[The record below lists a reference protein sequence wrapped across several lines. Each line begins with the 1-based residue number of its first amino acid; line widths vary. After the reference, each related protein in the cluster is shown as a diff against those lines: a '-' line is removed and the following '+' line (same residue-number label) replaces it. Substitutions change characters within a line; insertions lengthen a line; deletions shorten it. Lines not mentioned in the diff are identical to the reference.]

1 MNRTTRLITV
11 TLGFLA
17 LALLVSWA
25 FHYLNQASILYS
37 KGYRFFKHRMHAQA
51 LPYFEKAV
59 DIRPKFKDALEA
71 LAISSIST
79 GKFDTAKKAYTELL
93 NMNPTNKLAKR
104 GLADV
109 MYWTGQRA
117 EAIAIYEDLLHSNSL
132 DMLSIHSLANAL
144 YFEKR
149 YSEAIPLYRKFL
161 ISDPSNQEALI
172 YLAESLTNTGDID
185 GAEQLFTD
193 LEKRQA
199 FYLPALKA
207 IARYHFHKK
216 NYGKAKEYYQRILDS
231 DGKDLESIN
240 AIVNILN
247 AEGEKEKAL
256 LVLSKAVLDHP
267 KDQSIQLMFADLLAR
282 SKRYQQAIAEYKDL
296 LSKWPND
303 PAVQQGLIRAHI
315 GIADRYSSQD
325 NIKEAEVYY
334 KKAMQYE
341 EALNKK

>member
-1 MNRTTRLITV
+1 MRYFRLITV

-59 DIRPKFKDALEA
+59 QIRPHFKDALEA
-71 LAISSIST
+71 LAVSSIST
-79 GKFDTAKKAYTELL
+79 GNFDTARRSYSELL
-93 NMNPTNKLAKR
+93 NMDHSNKLAKR

-109 MYWTGQRA
+109 MLWTGQRN
-117 EAIAIYEDLLHSNSL
+117 EAIEIYKELLDSSSL
-132 DMLSIHSLANAL
+132 DMLSIHSLADAL
-144 YFEKR
+144 YFERR
-149 YSEAIPLYRKFL
+149 YAEAIPLYRKFL

-172 YLAESLTNTGDID
+172 YLAESLTATGDIE
-185 GAEQLFTD
+185 GAEQLFVK
-193 LEKRQA
+193 LEKGQS
-199 FYLPALKA
+199 FYLPAIKA
-207 IARYHFHKK
+207 IARYHLYKK
-216 NYGKAKEYYQRILDS
+216 DYPKAKKYYQGILNR

-240 AIVNILN
+240 AMVQIHK

-256 LVLSKAVLDHP
+256 LILTQATLDYP
-267 KDQSIQLMFADLLAR
+267 KDQAIQLMFADILFE
-282 SKRYQQAIAEYKDL
+282 SKRYNQAIAEYRDL

-303 PAVQQGLIRAHI
+303 PAVQKGLLNSYTAL
-315 GIADRYSSQD
+315 ADRYSSQG
-325 NIKEAEVYY
+325 NIKEAEVNY